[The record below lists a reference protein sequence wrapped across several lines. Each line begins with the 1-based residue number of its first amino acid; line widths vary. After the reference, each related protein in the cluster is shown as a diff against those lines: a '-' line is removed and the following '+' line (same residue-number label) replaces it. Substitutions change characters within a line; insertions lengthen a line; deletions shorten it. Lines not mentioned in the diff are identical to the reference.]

1 MTDSP
6 IPEMPRIPQPPQWPV
21 ADFDPVRRL
30 RVIAATA
37 PGAARIGET
46 VLDAP
51 FERVW
56 ALAQDLERTMPLWI
70 PDVRTVRLTPSEPA
84 GPPTAGPPT
93 AGPPTADSLRTASLQ
108 ARIHGH
114 TRLRAT
120 FGIDLAPGW
129 CLMQSRL
136 VLGGMAARPET
147 DRTTRFAFL
156 GGLRFPGARLLA
168 PALRPFTGDPLAR
181 FAALLDEG

>member
-1 MTDSP
+1 
-6 IPEMPRIPQPPQWPV
+6 MPPVPQEPMEPQEPREPREPRWPV

-30 RVIAATA
+30 HVIAATA
-37 PGAARIGET
+37 PGSARIGEA

-70 PDVRTVRLTPSEPA
+70 PDVRTVRLSASEPA
-84 GPPTAGPPT
+84 DGAL
-93 AGPPTADSLRTASLQ
+93 LRTASLQ

-114 TRLRAT
+114 SRLRAT

-136 VLGGMAARPET
+136 VLGGMAAHPES

-156 GGLRFPGARLLA
+156 GGLTFPGARLLA

-181 FAALLDEG
+181 FAALLEEEAGA

>member
-1 MTDSP
+1 MAAVTETP
-6 IPEMPRIPQPPQWPV
+6 MPQWPV
-21 ADFDPVRRL
+21 ADFDPVRSL
-30 RVIAATA
+30 HVIAATT
-37 PGAARIGET
+37 PGAARIGEA

-56 ALAQDLERTMPLWI
+56 SIAQDLERTMPLWI
-70 PDVRTVRLTPSEPA
+70 PDVRTVRLLTPESTGSP
-84 GPPTAGPPT
+84 
-93 AGPPTADSLRTASLQ
+93 LQ

-120 FGIDLAPGW
+120 FAIDLAPGW

-168 PALRPFTGDPLAR
+168 PALRPFTGNPLAR
-181 FAALLDEG
+181 FAALLDEE

>member
-1 MTDSP
+1 MTDTP
-6 IPEMPRIPQPPQWPV
+6 MPQWPV

-30 RVIAATA
+30 HVIAATA
-37 PGAARIGET
+37 PGAARIGEA

-56 ALAQDLERTMPLWI
+56 ALAQDLGRTMPLWI
-70 PDVRTVRLTPSEPA
+70 PDVRRVQLVHSAPS
-84 GPPTAGPPT
+84 GSLRTA
-93 AGPPTADSLRTASLQ
+93 SLRTASLQ
-108 ARIHGH
+108 ARIHGR

-181 FAALLDEG
+181 FVALLDDEG

>member
-1 MTDSP
+1 MTDTP
-6 IPEMPRIPQPPQWPV
+6 MPQWPV

-30 RVIAATA
+30 HVIAATA

-70 PDVRTVRLTPSEPA
+70 PDVRTVRLVRSAPS
-84 GPPTAGPPT
+84 GSLPTT
-93 AGPPTADSLRTASLQ
+93 SLQ
-108 ARIHGH
+108 ARIQGR

-181 FAALLDEG
+181 FAALLDEKE

>member
-1 MTDSP
+1 MTDSQTP
-6 IPEMPRIPQPPQWPV
+6 MPQWPV

-30 RVIAATA
+30 HVIAATA

-46 VLDAP
+46 VLGAP

-56 ALAQDLERTMPLWI
+56 TLAQDLERTMPLWI
-70 PDVRTVRLTPSEPA
+70 PDVRTVRLDRPAPS
-84 GPPTAGPPT
+84 GSLPTT
-93 AGPPTADSLRTASLQ
+93 SLR

-136 VLGGMAARPET
+136 VLGGMAARPES

-181 FAALLDEG
+181 FAALLEEDQDEE

>member
-1 MTDSP
+1 M
-6 IPEMPRIPQPPQWPV
+6 PQWPV

-30 RVIAATA
+30 HVIAATA
-37 PGAARIGET
+37 PGSARIDEA

-51 FERVW
+51 FDRVW
-56 ALAQDLERTMPLWI
+56 SVAADLERTMPLWI
-70 PDVRTVRLTPSEPA
+70 PDVRTVA
-84 GPPTAGPPT
+84 
-93 AGPPTADSLRTASLQ
+93 LRTSGTTGAPLQ

-120 FGIDLAPGW
+120 FAIDLSPGW

-136 VLGGMAARPET
+136 VLGGMAAHPET

-168 PALRPFTGDPLAR
+168 PALRPFTGSPLAR
-181 FAALLDEG
+181 FAALLDQDIDQEIGQEGKADG